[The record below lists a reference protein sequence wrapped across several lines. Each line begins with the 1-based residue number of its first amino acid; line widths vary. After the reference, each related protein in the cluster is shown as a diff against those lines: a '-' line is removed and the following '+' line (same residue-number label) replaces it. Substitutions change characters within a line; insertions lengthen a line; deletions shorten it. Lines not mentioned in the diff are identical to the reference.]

1 MNNHNAPIQMDTS
14 SSQQQRHQHQQQHPS
29 GIGLNEV
36 LSLIQTQDDMRE
48 LLIRDRRLLPSKK
61 SALSSNAY
69 YRGVF
74 QGVLWC
80 PHTTRV
86 QLKTCFKPPTIE
98 WMCTRIVHLVTARD
112 QKCGIDLLKKN
123 FPDRQWCLFALM
135 ELEPESDIFKPSYNP
150 KMARAAAH
158 DVVIEPMAGLL
169 EGMRS
174 MKIGGVKRKG
184 KHGSANLIL
193 NEQ

>member
-14 SSQQQRHQHQQQHPS
+14 SSQQQRHQHQQQQQHPS

-48 LLIRDRRLLPSKK
+48 ILIRDGRLLPSKK

-98 WMCTRIVHLVTARD
+98 WLCTRIVHLVTARD

-174 MKIGGVKRKG
+174 MKIGGVKR
-184 KHGSANLIL
+184 
-193 NEQ
+193 

>member
-1 MNNHNAPIQMDTS
+1 MNNSNAAIQMDTS
-14 SSQQQRHQHQQQHPS
+14 SSQQQRHQHQPPS

-48 LLIRDRRLLPSKK
+48 LLIRDGRLLPSKK

-123 FPDRQWCLFALM
+123 FLDRQWYLFALM
-135 ELEPESDIFKPSYNP
+135 EFEPERKSSNP
-150 KMARAAAH
+150 HTTRRW
-158 DVVIEPMAGLL
+158 PRLL
-169 EGMRS
+169 LTTLS
-174 MKIGGVKRKG
+174 
-184 KHGSANLIL
+184 SNL
-193 NEQ
+193 

>member
-1 MNNHNAPIQMDTS
+1 MS
-14 SSQQQRHQHQQQHPS
+14 
-29 GIGLNEV
+29 E
-36 LSLIQTQDDMRE
+36 
-48 LLIRDRRLLPSKK
+48 
-61 SALSSNAY
+61 
-69 YRGVF
+69 
-74 QGVLWC
+74 
-80 PHTTRV
+80 
-86 QLKTCFKPPTIE
+86 LKTCFKPPTIE

-174 MKIGGVKRKG
+174 MKIGGVKRKD